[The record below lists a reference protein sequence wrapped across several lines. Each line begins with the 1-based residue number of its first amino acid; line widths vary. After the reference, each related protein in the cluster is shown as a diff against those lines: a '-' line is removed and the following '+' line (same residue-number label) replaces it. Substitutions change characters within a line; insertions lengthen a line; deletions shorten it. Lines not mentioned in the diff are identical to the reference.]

1 MPESCTSVP
10 PARYDAQSGQ
20 SEGLRWPSKW
30 MSSLGKIMDRVFV
43 IQQIGKK
50 DSPERARADEIYNYI
65 IAPAVQ
71 ILGLEPYRADL
82 DLTPGAITPRMLS
95 ELLSARLV
103 IADLTGRNPNV
114 FYELGITHS
123 FVRPLISIA
132 DSASTLP
139 FDAKDEKIIELGD
152 YPSVGLGFAQG
163 RQAQTALEES
173 LKIVLADDYSPPS
186 PLREMAANA
195 SVDRLVPDDPVAA
208 EMAQMRETL
217 EEIRKNVTPRAVV
230 PLKMRSDI
238 SALRRILEINV
249 GYLDQSDFAQLA
261 KADNSFEQTEWV
273 DKTLI
278 PLAIKLRNRPA
289 PNDPWASDSKGGDGY
304 SDEPPF

>member
-1 MPESCTSVP
+1 M
-10 PARYDAQSGQ
+10 ALKM
-20 SEGLRWPSKW
+20 SERS
-30 MSSLGKIMDRVFV
+30 MRKIMDRVFV

-65 IAPAVQ
+65 IVPAVKVV
-71 ILGLEPYRADL
+71 GLESYRADL

-95 ELLSARLV
+95 ELLGARLV

-139 FDAKDEKIIELGD
+139 FDAKDEKVIELGD
-152 YPSVGLGFAQG
+152 YPAAGLGFAQG

-173 LKIVLADDYSPPS
+173 LKIVLADGYSPPS

-195 SVDRLVPDDPVAA
+195 SVDRLAPDDPLAA

-217 EEIRKNVTPRAVV
+217 EEVRKNVTPRSVV
-230 PLKMRSDI
+230 PTKTLTDI
-238 SALRRILEINV
+238 TALRRVLEINI
-249 GYLDQSDFAQLA
+249 GYLDESDLDMLTRDETSFEHNEWVQKTLLPLMI
-261 KADNSFEQTEWV
+261 KHRNRRADNRS
-273 DKTLI
+273 
-278 PLAIKLRNRPA
+278 
-289 PNDPWASDSKGGDGY
+289 ASENKGGDGY